1 MDKRHTYSSI
11 GSSLNSRSL
20 DFFFRDLVNKT
31 NINSTMTIITR
42 NTNTT
47 TDATIGVVRLEFEVL
62 LDIPINKVQVL
73 SLFKSQNL
81 SMQLA
86 HKF

>member
-1 MDKRHTYSSI
+1 
-11 GSSLNSRSL
+11 
-20 DFFFRDLVNKT
+20 
-31 NINSTMTIITR
+31 MTIITR